1 MIEYARLITKSSEG
15 PPTIPPSAS
24 HDNGDWSSNDIYE
37 HELYMDS
44 LTGYTYTRQGDTIVL
59 LSDGTGGGK
68 NYLEIEVLNGGADP
82 LPKMAVCYFKT
93 SSSSANTPEVLLADN
108 ATEATS
114 SKTMGL
120 LKDTIAPGATGKLIL
135 VGEYDLFDTSAY
147 NVGDRLWLGNL
158 GGIVTSP
165 PAAPRHSVFLGIVS
179 RSQSVNGRICIA
191 IQNGYELEELHN
203 VTDTDYTTPQDEDSA
218 LVFDSTQLLWKRLTL
233 WNLYSYLKVYFDAVY
248 QAVLVSGTNIKT
260 IEGQSILGAGNID
273 LTKADVGLSNVDNT
287 SDLNKPISTATQ
299 TALNAKQNTL
309 VSGSNIKTINFNSI
323 LGSGDIPVVST
334 LNGTSPINASVGAG
348 GSGNISINQA
358 TTSTNGYLSSTDWNT
373 FNNKQAALISGTN
386 IKTINGNSVL
396 GSGNLTISGGPR
408 KYVNTTLQT
417 AIDIFSETI
426 IGSYLIPANTFS
438 PNGSFEFLIKQG
450 ASVSSGA
457 SVQSKIYI
465 NSSNTLTGATLIATS
480 TNNSGSAYYNFVRNA
495 FISSSSIYILGSS
508 LGSNT
513 DFLANSFSQSVVPFD
528 VTAARYFIV
537 TMSCSLPTSVE
548 IRGVKFLQN
557 DI

>member
-1 MIEYARLITKSSEG
+1 MANIKISQLPAKGANLG
-15 PPTIPPSAS
+15 A
-24 HDNGDWSSNDIYE
+24 NDLVE
-37 HELYMDS
+37 VAEFTG
-44 LTGYTYTRQGDTIVL
+44 TGYVSKSITGQEIINAA
-59 LSDGTGGGK
+59 SGGGTAWGD
-68 NYLEIEVLNGGADP
+68 ITG
-82 LPKMAVCYFKT
+82 T
-93 SSSSANTPEVLLADN
+93 LADQTDLQT
-108 ATEATS
+108 ALDA
-114 SKTMGL
+114 KQ
-120 LKDTIAPGATGKLIL
+120 DDLI
-135 VGEYDLFDTSAY
+135 
-147 NVGDRLWLGNL
+147 
-158 GGIVTSP
+158 
-165 PAAPRHSVFLGIVS
+165 
-179 RSQSVNGRICIA
+179 
-191 IQNGYELEELHN
+191 
-203 VTDTDYTTPQDEDSA
+203 
-218 LVFDSTQLLWKRLTL
+218 
-233 WNLYSYLKVYFDAVY
+233 
-248 QAVLVSGTNIKT
+248 SGTNIKT
-260 IEGQSILGAGNID
+260 IEGQSVLGSGNID
-273 LTKADVGLSNVDNT
+273 ITKSDVGLSNVDNT

-309 VSGSNIKTINFNSI
+309 VSGSNIKTIEGQSILGAGNIDLTKADVGLSNVDNTSDVNKPISTATQTALNAKQDTLVSGSNIKTINFNSI
-323 LGSGDIPVVST
+323 LGSGDISVVST

-358 TTSTNGYLSSTDWNT
+358 TTSTNGFLSSTDWNT
-373 FNNKQAALISGTN
+373 FNNKQAALVSGTN

-438 PNGSFEFLIKQG
+438 ANGSFEFLIKQG
-450 ASVSSGA
+450 ASVSTGA

-465 NSSNTLTGATLIATS
+465 NSSNTLTGATLLATS

-495 FISSSSIYILGSS
+495 FISSSNIYILGTS

-513 DFLANSFSQSVVPFD
+513 DFLTSSFAQSVVPFD

-548 IRGVKFLQN
+548 IRGVKFIQN